1 MAMKIELMAD
11 YGCYPLWW
19 ANGEKVGDIDPATLP
34 LSQETLLRLEK
45 WADAYDAKL
54 NWDDPASS
62 GFASLETKKA
72 FEDEGISLWHQLRK
86 ELVPEYEVFYFSN
99 MLEEHITH
107 PSQLEVLQEIR

>member
-34 LSQETLLRLEK
+34 LSQQTLLRLEK

-72 FEDEGISLWHQLRK
+72 FEDEGISLWYQLRK

-107 PSQLEVLQEIR
+107 PNQLEVLEEIR